1 MRLLMFHL
9 ERFWFRPNESVLDDP
24 GNSVYDCLL
33 VWIQSEP
40 KDEGNRASVL
50 RKMVKN
56 IRWLAN
62 KAGVNS
68 VVLHSFAH
76 LGTEKAGPAFAEAL
90 INEVSDKLS
99 TRDFM
104 ITIVP
109 FGMFFEFKMHVMG
122 PSLAKVFKQF

>member
-1 MRLLMFHL
+1 MFHL
-9 ERFWFRPNESVLDDP
+9 ESFWFRPNESLPDDT
-24 GNSVYDCLL
+24 GTSVNDCLL

-40 KDEGNRASVL
+40 NDEENRASAL

-62 KAGVNS
+62 KVGVNT
-68 VVLHSFAH
+68 VILHSFAH
-76 LGTEKAGPAFAEAL
+76 LATEKADPEFADAL

-99 TRDFM
+99 ERDFS

-109 FGMFFEFKMHVMG
+109 FGMFFEFKMHVQG

>member
-1 MRLLMFHL
+1 MFHL
-9 ERFWFRPNESVLDDP
+9 EHFWFRPNESSNNLDGD
-24 GNSVYDCLL
+24 SIDECLL

-40 KDEGNRASVL
+40 KDEGNRPSVL

-62 KAGVNS
+62 KIEVGTI
-68 VVLHSFAH
+68 VLHSFAH
-76 LGTEKAGPAFAEAL
+76 LDDAKADPDFAEAL
-90 INEVSDKLS
+90 ITEVFEKLTS
-99 TRDFM
+99 RDFEVH
-104 ITIVP
+104 IVP

>member
-9 ERFWFRPNESVLDDP
+9 ESFWFQANESPKDDI
-24 GNSVYDCLL
+24 GVSIGDSLL

-40 KDEGNRASVL
+40 ADEENRSNVL

-56 IRWLAN
+56 IRWLT
-62 KAGVNS
+62 KKVEVDT

-76 LGTEKAGPAFAEAL
+76 LGTEKADPDFAEAL
-90 INEVSDKLS
+90 ISEVSERLIA
-99 TRDFM
+99 RGFNM
-104 ITIVP
+104 HIVP
-109 FGMFFEFKMHVMG
+109 FGMFFQFKMHVMG